1 MMLSTDKSEILTLLS
16 KHIADSQSDFLEY
29 VNTTFRQITDGF
41 IKEDLGMLH
50 KAESTMRRKRE
61 ELKNS
66 RRKEMIGFRKI
77 DPEVAMEKNT
87 WFHLGRNSCEE
98 ILYCLRR
105 IADPCEEHV
114 DNNFVPLSKEQV
126 KEYIPLRD
134 TVLFLLRRTEKILQ
148 TDSYDEVDEV
158 RREAEELKDC
168 LEKAREAQMQR
179 MQSSKENIAVA
190 YLYLNLLQ
198 ETRELTSSLR
208 HLLRAS
214 KGFRE

>member
-1 MMLSTDKSEILTLLS
+1 M
-16 KHIADSQSDFLEY
+16 
-29 VNTTFRQITDGF
+29 
-41 IKEDLGMLH
+41 
-50 KAESTMRRKRE
+50 
-61 ELKNS
+61 
-66 RRKEMIGFRKI
+66 
-77 DPEVAMEKNT
+77 
-87 WFHLGRNSCEE
+87 
-98 ILYCLRR
+98 
-105 IADPCEEHV
+105 

-134 TVLFLLRRTEKILQ
+134 TVLFLLRRTGKILQ

>member
-1 MMLSTDKSEILTLLS
+1 
-16 KHIADSQSDFLEY
+16 
-29 VNTTFRQITDGF
+29 
-41 IKEDLGMLH
+41 MLH
-50 KAESTMRRKRE
+50 RAEDTMRRKRE

-66 RRKEMIGFRKI
+66 RRKEMIGFRRI

-148 TDSYDEVDEV
+148 TDSYNEVQGASDQGRSTLRDSDFRAV
-158 RREAEELKDC
+158 LQPVAES
-168 LEKAREAQMQR
+168 QGH
-179 MQSSKENIAVA
+179 
-190 YLYLNLLQ
+190 
-198 ETRELTSSLR
+198 
-208 HLLRAS
+208 HL
-214 KGFRE
+214 GFPQC

>member
-1 MMLSTDKSEILTLLS
+1 MS

-98 ILYCLRR
+98 ILYCTRR

-114 DNNFVPLSKEQV
+114 DNNFVPLKERAGQGIYPIEGHGSV
-126 KEYIPLRD
+126 PPDAPRRFSRQIPTMRSMR
-134 TVLFLLRRTEKILQ
+134 F
-148 TDSYDEVDEV
+148 
-158 RREAEELKDC
+158 A
-168 LEKAREAQMQR
+168 ARPR
-179 MQSSKENIAVA
+179 N
-190 YLYLNLLQ
+190 
-198 ETRELTSSLR
+198 
-208 HLLRAS
+208 
-214 KGFRE
+214 

>member
-1 MMLSTDKSEILTLLS
+1 
-16 KHIADSQSDFLEY
+16 
-29 VNTTFRQITDGF
+29 
-41 IKEDLGMLH
+41 
-50 KAESTMRRKRE
+50 
-61 ELKNS
+61 
-66 RRKEMIGFRKI
+66 
-77 DPEVAMEKNT
+77 MEKNT

-168 LEKAREAQMQR
+168 LSPSL
-179 MQSSKENIAVA
+179 SSHLPLLPFSYVTLSFA